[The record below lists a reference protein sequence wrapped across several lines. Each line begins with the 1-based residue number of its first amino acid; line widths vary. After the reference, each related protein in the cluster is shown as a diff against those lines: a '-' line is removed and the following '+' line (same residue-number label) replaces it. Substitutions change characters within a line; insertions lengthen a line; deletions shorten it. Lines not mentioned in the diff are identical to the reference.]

1 MVREHGN
8 IDIVGITVIFLLK
21 YAVILATTHVTYTY
35 TYTYTGTADFP
46 YQRYGLY
53 QAGRF

>member
-8 IDIVGITVIFLLK
+8 IDIVGITSIFLLK
-21 YAVILATTHVTYTY
+21 YAVILATTHV

>member
-8 IDIVGITVIFLLK
+8 IDIVGITIIFLLK
-21 YAVILATTHVTYTY
+21 YAVILATTHVTY